1 MMIDQL
7 LKFLRLVEVR
17 PVNVF
22 LVADRIYGQT
32 VGQSEGILSKRLSRQ
47 DFRKR
52 RVSKTVSMGS
62 IVVFI
67 LGWFLRNHE
76 IGEHS
81 IILGR
86 LKANQDSV

>member
-1 MMIDQL
+1 
-7 LKFLRLVEVR
+7 
-17 PVNVF
+17 
-22 LVADRIYGQT
+22 
-32 VGQSEGILSKRLSRQ
+32 
-47 DFRKR
+47 
-52 RVSKTVSMGS
+52 MGS

-67 LGWFLRNHE
+67 LGWFLRNQE